1 MNPAPGK
8 SGRLIQHPI
17 FAPAHRIATTAS
29 EHRPPQTPIALH
41 KEHQPFLRMSTT
53 GTPSGANKPSMYEV
67 VMAQFERAADT
78 MQLDPGIRKI
88 LAKTNSEIV
97 VHFPVKLDDGTIEVF
112 TGYRVQ
118 HNNALG
124 PYKGGLRYHA
134 TVDLDSA
141 RALAIWM
148 TWKTALAGLPFGG
161 AKGGVAINPKLYSQG
176 ELERITRRFTYAL
189 GDNIGPD
196 LDIPAPDVNTNP
208 QIMAWIADT
217 YSSTKSP
224 ATRFSNLHVVTGKP
238 LGAGGLEGRDRA
250 TGFGVVAT
258 LKAWAQR
265 RGKSLKG
272 MTFIVQGFGN
282 VGYWTAH
289 FLVAEGAVM
298 VGVQDATAT
307 YHEKNGIDPEAL
319 NDHSAANG
327 RNIADFPGAAS
338 CDPAKFFGIACDIV
352 VPAALGNQIT
362 AANAGDIKA
371 QVVAE
376 GANGPTDTAG
386 EEILRKN
393 GIDIIP
399 DILCNSGG
407 VIGSY
412 YEWLQ
417 NKRSEIWKIDDVLRM
432 IQDKVDTAFNNVV
445 DTAEEFKTDWRTSAY
460 IVSLRRLEKTYK
472 ERGIFP

>member
-1 MNPAPGK
+1 MATQEKPEPAKKAG
-8 SGRLIQHPI
+8 
-17 FAPAHRIATTAS
+17 
-29 EHRPPQTPIALH
+29 
-41 KEHQPFLRMSTT
+41 
-53 GTPSGANKPSMYEV
+53 MYEV

-78 MQLDPGIRKI
+78 MGLDPGVRKI
-88 LAKTNSEIV
+88 LSKTNTEIV

-134 TVDLDSA
+134 TMDLDSG

-148 TWKTALAGLPFGG
+148 TWKTALAGLPYGG
-161 AKGGVAINPKLYSQG
+161 AKGGVELNPKLYSQN

-224 ATRFSNLHVVTGKP
+224 ATRFANLHVVTGKP

-258 LKAWAQR
+258 LKAWAHR
-265 RGKSLKG
+265 TNKSLKG
-272 MTFIVQGFGN
+272 MTYIVQGFGN
-282 VGYWTAH
+282 VGYWTAY
-289 FLVAEGAVM
+289 FLRQEGAIL
-298 VGVQDATAT
+298 VGVQDASAT
-307 YHEKNGIDPEAL
+307 YHEPKGIDPDAL
-319 NDHSAANG
+319 NDHSAGNG
-327 RNIADFPGAAS
+327 RNIAGFSGAQTIDPG
-338 CDPAKFFGIACDIV
+338 KFFGIACDIV

-371 QVVAE
+371 MVVAE
-376 GANGPTDTAG
+376 GANGPTDTVG
-386 EEILRKN
+386 EAILREK
-393 GIDIIP
+393 GVDIIP

-417 NKRSEIWKIDDVLRM
+417 NKRSEIWKIDDVLGM
-432 IQDKVDTAFNNVV
+432 IQDKIDTAFNRTV
-445 DTAEEFKTDWRTSAY
+445 DTANEFKTDWRTSAY
-460 IVSLRRLEKTYK
+460 IVALRRLEKTYK

>member
-1 MNPAPGK
+1 M
-8 SGRLIQHPI
+8 
-17 FAPAHRIATTAS
+17 TTKTVEKA
-29 EHRPPQTPIALH
+29 ERKQ
-41 KEHQPFLRMSTT
+41 
-53 GTPSGANKPSMYEV
+53 GMYEV
-67 VMAQFERAADT
+67 VMEQFNHAADI
-78 MQLDPGIRKI
+78 MDLDPGVRKI
-88 LAKTNSEIV
+88 LSKTNSEIV
-97 VHFPVKLDDGTIEVF
+97 VHFPVRLDSGKIEVF

-124 PYKGGLRYHA
+124 PYKGGLRYHD
-134 TVDLDSA
+134 TVDIDSA

-148 TWKTALAGLPFGG
+148 TWKTALAGLPYGG
-161 AKGGVAINPKLYSQG
+161 AKGGIHIDPKKYSSG

-196 LDIPAPDVNTNP
+196 LDIPAPDVNTNA

-250 TGFGVVAT
+250 TGFGVVAN
-258 LKAWAQR
+258 LKSWANSRKVQ
-265 RGKSLKG
+265 LKG
-272 MTFIVQGFGN
+272 MRFIVQGFGN

-289 FLVAEGAVM
+289 FLLKEGAILI
-298 VGVQDATAT
+298 GVQDATAT
-307 YHEKNGIDPEAL
+307 LHDPKGIDPEAL
-319 NDHSAANG
+319 LAHSDASG
-327 RNIADFPGAAS
+327 RCVKGFTGAAEM
-338 CDPAKFFGIACDIV
+338 DPKGFFALDCDIV

-362 AANAGDIKA
+362 AENAGGITAK
-371 QVVAE
+371 VVAE
-376 GANGPTDTAG
+376 GANGPTNTAG
-386 EEILRKN
+386 EEILRANKV
-393 GIDIIP
+393 DIIP

-417 NKRSEIWKIDDVLRM
+417 NKRSEIWKIEEVLDM
-432 IQDKVDTAFNNVV
+432 IQDKVDTAFSKVV
-445 DTAEEFKTDWRTSAY
+445 ETAEEFKVDWRSSAY
-460 IVSLRRLEKTYK
+460 IVALRRLEKTYK